1 MRYSMRLRL
10 RRNRRSFSGGK
21 TDMRRIL
28 AISIAAAIPAVVP
41 VYAADAYTKPAP
53 PPAASGHSRSAHR
66 VHSKHAIHSRSA
78 PMGETRDRPTRPE
91 NDVQVDADDG
101 GGSPQA
107 PAGAPEHATA
117 GAHGATGAPG
127 RSSRPTRSRPA
138 SRPGTGADSGFAD
151 ADDPALPP
159 EAAAALQEA
168 AELQGSAQGAAGNS
182 APTANAPS
190 DTAPS
195 NTAPSNTAPNAAPG
209 ATAPNATAPR
219 GPGRAAGRPARPIT
233 DQSTNQTS
241 SRKAGRKGRVA
252 AMPMTFYSNT
262 TPVPQSSRLVLRTS
276 AGNGPERTVTLQCD
290 PPGGTHPKAAQACAD
305 V

>member
-53 PPAASGHSRSAHR
+53 PPAASGHSRPAHR

-107 PAGAPEHATA
+107 PPGAPEHATA
-117 GAHGATGAPG
+117 GAPRAPRPPRPPSPPPPRQPGPRPGPGGRSGGAP
-127 RSSRPTRSRPA
+127 
-138 SRPGTGADSGFAD
+138 
-151 ADDPALPP
+151 PP
-159 EAAAALQEA
+159 
-168 AELQGSAQGAAGNS
+168 
-182 APTANAPS
+182 
-190 DTAPS
+190 
-195 NTAPSNTAPNAAPG
+195 
-209 ATAPNATAPR
+209 
-219 GPGRAAGRPARPIT
+219 
-233 DQSTNQTS
+233 
-241 SRKAGRKGRVA
+241 
-252 AMPMTFYSNT
+252 
-262 TPVPQSSRLVLRTS
+262 
-276 AGNGPERTVTLQCD
+276 
-290 PPGGTHPKAAQACAD
+290 
-305 V
+305 